1 MLYYRSDDMWKR
13 GNLANLC
20 PLHSQLVISI
30 EVELIQT
37 STTDTFLKAICFYLY
52 MEKKKMDYTAGS
64 GRHSIDQASSEANP
78 LSSAPANSIRARAFA
93 AIGGNVGMNISA
105 GPPHI
110 LLFERDQQLMGLLTN
125 ELRQAGIE
133 CRAARTAVEVFDAIA
148 RYPIRMVLV
157 NLAQAATARRE
168 FWVALDTQRR
178 GRGIQ
183 VLTFHC
189 TNLAGYGPAVDDDE
203 ERTASVIADLEVDG
217 MLGVVNL
224 INAVRSRLAASNA
237 GATGTISKVGN
248 NAAPT
253 SPTGTRGTT
262 PASSPPMQ
270 NAGHTIRGMVSPNP
284 SQALSSPAPVEASR
298 SVGTYTDKIRA
309 VIYPNQRSRNTS
321 PSSTHDN
328 STGDGQYIPN
338 SEQQLSVQEQQRA
351 GRYPQN
357 SDISTSIAATST
369 PMNTT
374 PPMVDPAS
382 RQGRRPG
389 SDAGIPKESSL
400 AQLSRM
406 LQEQRTPALEEL
418 AQRGSSEPVNS
429 LSEETTIHQ
438 RVRPTSDTP
447 ISSIPLRASPIQDLP
462 VERSSGGQSDFSAQ
476 VNTRWHEDP
485 AATHYTQA
493 SASPTLASLGMPST
507 PPPVSTTAQPPAS
520 APLQAQALSSEDS
533 GQFSVPIEEPP
544 PYYAPPQASEKPE
557 QEEQYQDT
565 PGVEQSIRY
574 TEHNTSASME
584 QQPTMALP
592 TTPRTPDNALLLDI
606 MQSLPPMTSPPP
618 QPQTLNGRATRS
630 LGNVLLEGH
639 LVPESRLEVAQ
650 GIQRMLS
657 GVDMNYQLG
666 EILLMFKLLTPDQLL
681 AASLV
686 SYGLITTTQISALG
700 RIRQELHA
708 IGLEYDLESLVI
720 LFRILTSEQLREVR
734 AGWS

>member
-1 MLYYRSDDMWKR
+1 
-13 GNLANLC
+13 
-20 PLHSQLVISI
+20 
-30 EVELIQT
+30 
-37 STTDTFLKAICFYLY
+37 
-52 MEKKKMDYTAGS
+52 MDYTAGS

-321 PSSTHDN
+321 TSSTHDN
-328 STGDGQYIPN
+328 STGDGQYIPTR
-338 SEQQLSVQEQQRA
+338 EQQLSGQEQQRA

-357 SDISTSIAATST
+357 SDMPTST
-369 PMNTT
+369 PMHAP

-418 AQRGSSEPVNS
+418 AQRGSSEPLNS
-429 LSEETTIHQ
+429 FSEETTIQQ

-447 ISSIPLRASPIQDLP
+447 ISSIPLRASPIQDMP
-462 VERSSGGQSDFSAQ
+462 VERSSGGQSDFAAQ
-476 VNTRWHEDP
+476 VNTRWHEDQ
-485 AATHYTQA
+485 AATHYAQA

-507 PPPVSTTAQPPAS
+507 PPSVSTTAQPPAS
-520 APLQAQALSSEDS
+520 FQTPAPSASFQRQTPASAPLQAQAPRSEDS
-533 GQFSVPIEEPP
+533 GQFSVPVEEPP

-565 PGVEQSIRY
+565 PGVERSSHY
-574 TEHNTSASME
+574 TEPNTSASME
-584 QQPTMALP
+584 HQPTIALP

>member
-1 MLYYRSDDMWKR
+1 
-13 GNLANLC
+13 
-20 PLHSQLVISI
+20 
-30 EVELIQT
+30 
-37 STTDTFLKAICFYLY
+37 
-52 MEKKKMDYTAGS
+52 MDYTAGS
-64 GRHSIDQASSEANP
+64 GRQSIDQASSEANP

-93 AIGGNVGMNISA
+93 ASGGNVGMNISA
-105 GPPHI
+105 GAPHI

-125 ELRQAGIE
+125 ELRQAGME
-133 CRAARTAVEVFDAIA
+133 CRTARTAVEVFDAIA

-183 VLTFHC
+183 VFTFHC

-203 ERTASVIADLEVDG
+203 ERSSSVIADLEVDG
-217 MLGVVNL
+217 MMGVVNL
-224 INAVRSRLAASNA
+224 VNAVHSRLAASNTGAA
-237 GATGTISKVGN
+237 GTMSKAGN
-248 NAAPT
+248 NAAST
-253 SPTGTRGTT
+253 STMGTQGTA
-262 PASSPPMQ
+262 PASSMPTQ
-270 NAGHTIRGMVSPNP
+270 NAGHTIRSMVSPNP
-284 SQALSSPAPVEASR
+284 SQAPSSPAPVEASR
-298 SVGTYTDKIRA
+298 PLGNYTDKIRA
-309 VIYPNQRSRNTS
+309 VIYPNQRSWSTS
-321 PSSTHDN
+321 PAHDN
-328 STGDGQYIPN
+328 STNDGQYAPTR
-338 SEQQLSVQEQQRA
+338 EQQLSAQEQQWA
-351 GRYPQN
+351 GRNPQN
-357 SDISTSIAATST
+357 SDMSTSMAATST
-369 PMNTT
+369 PMNIT

-382 RQGRRPG
+382 RQGRRPI
-389 SDAGIPKESSL
+389 SDAGIPRESSL

-429 LSEETTIHQ
+429 FPEETTIHQ
-438 RVRPTSDTP
+438 RVRSTSDTP
-447 ISSIPLRASPIQDLP
+447 ISSIPLRASPIQDMP
-462 VERSSGGQSDFSAQ
+462 VERSSGGQSDISVQ
-476 VNTRWHEDP
+476 VNTRWHEQPP
-485 AATHYTQA
+485 ATQYTQA
-493 SASPTLASLGMPST
+493 SASLPLASLGMPST
-507 PPPVSTTAQPPAS
+507 PPAVSTTAQAPASFQTPASSASFQGQAPAS
-520 APLQAQALSSEDS
+520 AYLQAPGPAQAPNREERS
-533 GQFSVPIEEPP
+533 QFSALVEEAPV
-544 PYYAPPQASEKPE
+544 YYAPFVASEKPE
-557 QEEQYQDT
+557 REEQYQDT
-565 PGVEQSIRY
+565 PGTEQNSHHI
-574 TEHNTSASME
+574 EGNTSTSTE
-584 QQPTMALP
+584 QQSTMALP

-618 QPQTLNGRATRS
+618 QPQTLNGRATRT

-700 RIRQELHA
+700 RIRQELHV

-734 AGWS
+734 TAWS